1 MSSGPR
7 ASWISSICA
16 LALCLGLAGC
26 GGSGE
31 VVSTNNGT
39 PVTPPANTPTVSIT
53 APTPNFES
61 EAGYEVTFAA
71 SATDPNPGATIASYT
86 WDFGDGTPISTVPT
100 TADPFGTV
108 RHAFAGTPGQD
119 KTYNVSVKAT
129 NSLGLVSATAATITI
144 SVPKYAPVTSSIS
157 APQGSLNIAPG
168 EGYTFRAEHDS
179 DSLLPGVTAVSYVWD
194 FGDGTL
200 PLPEVQIATEA
211 DGAISHAFATAGTFP
226 VKVAVKDS
234 LGNLGAFCTPVSVVV
249 NASFTNATP
258 VITVTAPVSA
268 TTSAYTSK
276 SITLSFTLQDG
287 NGDTLTYTVA
297 WGDGTTATQ
306 SVTNTL
312 SGGSVTLQHAY
323 PDSFT
328 ATTRQATVTI
338 NATDN
343 RGATGQAVQRTR
355 TVNVSYN
362 QLPTATILS
371 PQASGTLPSS
381 IEDGGQGLPTI
392 PAQAT
397 DPDVVVIPVGGK
409 LAFNGTGIA
418 PSSGGTLSYLW
429 TFNGGSPSSSSQ
441 ANPGEVVFAGEANRV
456 LAYRV
461 DFTVRD
467 DMNRSSV
474 NSAKARSK
482 WIIVDGTNSQ
492 AFDLS
497 FMYRKR
503 SDSGAADETF
513 KARTEANGFGA
524 KVLIFQDGV
533 TNSYAVA
540 DGNGEARVIIPVR
553 SNLPFYVQIP
563 SFQSA
568 PDTNDYLFR
577 IPNRPGVDP
586 SLEATGDFSFKN
598 TSSITGPWDP
608 TLKLVTGAGF
618 ADETAAANQRV
629 IMGTWKLPVIG
640 TSPANVRWIDRL
652 AAPLTDPLGATSQW
666 VQVNNM
672 AGTFANIHGYQ
683 NFAEWIVSLL
693 AVKTA
698 DPATAGTNPTTQDDL
713 RLVLDYPKFTD
724 GIAPATPNADA
735 NAPSASWNVTHIAP
749 FRVPRGVTDPYNMDN
764 TGATGTFTANLVPTQ
779 VSAPVRNKLDSLVTA
794 APGSTPMAGGLNGV
808 SISYNPNDRDRIPNQ
823 PTVLGYTGIRD
834 TFAYGEYLWSR
845 VWERPLVLN
854 RSNVGWWDMSNVG
867 IANYP
872 FFRFSNPAE
881 WPKLAGIQGGPELT
895 SAFDFTVSS
904 GSTFNPAA
912 SPATDTN
919 AAVPSNKGIGRFY
932 WTAYTPWYSPASG
945 SIISRTWLAD
955 GTTNQLPTSFPAA
968 TASESAVSW
977 GFIPPQDPVV
987 DKRGRDANGAV
998 IPGQETG
1005 GYRVSWSNP
1014 TRSASGAVV
1023 PPDFWVIVLETS
1035 EGPRHFMLPSDFP
1048 ASGNQHVTDPI
1059 LTDARTFLPS
1069 GGSTFQA
1076 GDTAGPGYC
1085 WFDVPLE
1092 LRPQAGT
1099 SAYLTIFALRS
1110 IQTNNPPV
1118 GVRSLNRTEWIEGI
1132 KTFTAGLLTSFG
1144 SGGLDMS
1151 YGHKIPLRY
1160 PWDIVAA
1167 NSARVEI
1174 KP

>member
-1 MSSGPR
+1 V
-7 ASWISSICA
+7 SWVSSIWV
-16 LALCLGLAGC
+16 LAFVLGLAGC
-26 GGSGE
+26 GGGGD
-31 VVSTNNGT
+31 VVSTGNGT

-53 APTPNFES
+53 APAPSFKS

-71 SATDPNPGATIASYT
+71 SAVDPNPGATIVSYT
-86 WDFGDGTPISTVPT
+86 WDFGDGSALATILTST
-100 TADPFGTV
+100 DPYGTV

-119 KTYNVSVKAT
+119 KPYTVTVKAT
-129 NSLGLVSATAATITI
+129 NSLGLTSATPATTTVT
-144 SVPKYAPVTSSIS
+144 VPKDAPVTCGIS
-157 APQGSLNIAPG
+157 APQGSLQIAPG
-168 EGYTFRAEHDS
+168 EAYTFRAQYDS
-179 DSLLPGVTAVSYVWD
+179 ESLLPGVTATSYVWD

-200 PLPEVQIATEA
+200 PLPEVLVADAA
-211 DGAISHAFATAGTFP
+211 DGVLSHAFATAGTYP

-234 LGNLGAFCTPVSVVV
+234 LGNLGAFSASVSVEV
-249 NASFTNATP
+249 NTSFTNATP
-258 VITVTAPVSA
+258 VITVTAPDSA

-276 SITLSFTLQDG
+276 SITLSFSLQDG
-287 NGDTLTYTVA
+287 NGETVTYNVA

-306 SVTNTL
+306 SVANTL
-312 SGGSVTLQHAY
+312 NGANVTLQHAY
-323 PDSFT
+323 SDAFT
-328 ATTRQATVTI
+328 ATTRQAAITI
-338 NATDN
+338 DATDN
-343 RGATGQAVQRTR
+343 RGTSGQAVRRTR

-371 PQASGTLPSS
+371 PQASGTLPSA
-381 IEDGGQGLPTI
+381 IEDGGQGIPTI

-409 LAFNGTGIA
+409 LAFNGTGTA
-418 PSSGGTLSYLW
+418 PSSGGSLSYLW
-429 TFNGGSPSSSSQ
+429 TFNGGSPNSSSQ

-461 DFTVRD
+461 DLAVRD
-467 DMNRSSV
+467 DMNRPSV

-482 WIIVDGTNSQ
+482 WVIVDGTNSQ

-497 FMYRKR
+497 FHYRKR
-503 SDSGAADETF
+503 SDSGIDADKTP
-513 KARTEANGFGA
+513 KARTEANGYGA

-533 TNSYAVA
+533 SNSYVVA
-540 DGNGEARVIIPVR
+540 DGNGEARAIIPVR

-563 SFQSA
+563 NFQSA

-598 TSSITGPWDP
+598 AGSTTGPWDP
-608 TLKLVTGAGF
+608 TLQLVTGAGF
-618 ADETAAANQRV
+618 ADETAEALQRV
-629 IMGTWKLPVIG
+629 IMGTWILPVIG
-640 TSPANVRWIDRL
+640 SDPSNVRWIDRL
-652 AAPLTDPLGATSQW
+652 ASPLTDPLGATGQW

-672 AGTFANIHGYQ
+672 AGTFANIDGYQ

-693 AVKTA
+693 AVKTG

-724 GIAPATPNADA
+724 GVAPTTPNADA

-764 TGATGTFTANLVPTQ
+764 TGASGTPSANLVPTL
-779 VSAPVRNKLDSLVTA
+779 VSASVRNRLDSLVTA
-794 APGSTPMAGGLNGV
+794 APGSSAMAGGLNGV

-854 RSNVGWWDMSNVG
+854 RSNVGWWDMHYVG

-872 FFRFSNPAE
+872 FFRFSNLAD

-904 GSTFNPAA
+904 GSTFDPTA

-955 GTTNQLPTSFPAA
+955 GATNQLPTSFPAA
-968 TASESAVSW
+968 TPAESAVSW

-987 DKRGRDANGAV
+987 DKRGRDANGTV

-1035 EGPRHFMLPSDFP
+1035 DGPRHFMLPSDFP
-1048 ASGNQHVTDPI
+1048 ANGTQLVTDPI

-1085 WFDVPLE
+1085 WFDIPVE

-1110 IQTNNPPV
+1110 IQTNNPPA
-1118 GVRSLNRTEWIEGI
+1118 GVRPLNRTEWIEGI
-1132 KTFTAGLLTSFG
+1132 KTFTAGLQTSFG

-1151 YGHKIPLRY
+1151 YGHKIPLKY